1 MTNYTINHKL
11 DKLVELENIIAE
23 LKAESES
30 IKDEL
35 KEEMV
40 KLDTDQLITDRY
52 VARWTATKSSRFDT
66 KKFKDTF
73 GSELYSYYCKE
84 VSSHRWSVSA

>member
-1 MTNYTINHKL
+1 MTAYIINHKL
-11 DKLVELENIIAE
+11 DKLAELETIIAE

-40 KLDTDQLITDRY
+40 RQDTDCLITDKY
-52 VARWTATKSSRFDT
+52 VARWTACVSSRFDT
-66 KKFKDTF
+66 KRFKEDFTP
-73 GSELYSYYCKE
+73 ELYKMYCKE
-84 VSSHRWSVSA
+84 VASHRWSVSA